1 MLLSGRSLRS
11 VLVELLIVLGILLV
25 VVIWAIGI
33 YNNLVNL
40 RNRVKNGFSQI
51 DVQLTRRY
59 DLIPNLIEAVKG
71 YMSHERGTLED
82 VINARNS
89 AVSGLKRAAA
99 DPSDPDAI
107 KALAGAEATHGG
119 TLGRLFALAES
130 YPDLKANQNMMQFQE
145 ELASTENKVAFAR
158 QAFNDSVMSYNNGC
172 QNFPNNLIANN
183 FNFKHAAFLEIEQ
196 EEKREVPK
204 VSFVQ

>member
-1 MLLSGRSLRS
+1 MELYV
-11 VLVELLIVLGILLV
+11 VLGLLLIVL
-25 VVIWAIGI
+25 IWAIAI

-59 DLIPNLIEAVKG
+59 DLIPNLVEAVKG

-89 AVSGLKRAAA
+89 AVPMLKRAAA

-107 KALAGAEATHGG
+107 KALAGAEATLGG

-130 YPDLKANQNMMQFQE
+130 YPDLKANQNMMQLQE

-158 QAFNDSVMSYNNGC
+158 QAFNDAVMSYNNGC
-172 QNFPNNLIANN
+172 QNFPSSLIANN
-183 FNFKHAAFLEIEQ
+183 FKFKHAEFLEMEQ
-196 EEKREVPK
+196 EEKREVPQ
-204 VSFVQ
+204 VSF